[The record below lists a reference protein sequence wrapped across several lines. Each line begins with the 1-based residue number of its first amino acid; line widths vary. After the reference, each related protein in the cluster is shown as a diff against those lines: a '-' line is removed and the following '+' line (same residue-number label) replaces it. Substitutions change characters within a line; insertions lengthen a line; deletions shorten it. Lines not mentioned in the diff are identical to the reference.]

1 MRPYLLLHRKDFKEE
16 GYAIGHDV
24 IAIRRNALVR
34 RVAVLVIRRVIS
46 STIDQQSRDALG
58 VV

>member
-1 MRPYLLLHRKDFKEE
+1 MRPYLLLHRKDFNEE
-16 GYAIGHDV
+16 GNVIGHDV